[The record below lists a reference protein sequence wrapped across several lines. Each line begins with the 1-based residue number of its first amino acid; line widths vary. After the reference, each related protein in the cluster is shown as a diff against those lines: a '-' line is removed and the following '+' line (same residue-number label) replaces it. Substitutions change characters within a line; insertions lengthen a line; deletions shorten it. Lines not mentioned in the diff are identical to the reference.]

1 MKNFILGLDI
11 LDHIIDEIHPFYV
24 MRSIS
29 NKLQFEIE
37 TQVAPKLSGL
47 NLSFT
52 KKCTWSCFVS
62 GRCFSDFDSSTEFV
76 LQLHQD
82 EIAKLD
88 NRLNK
93 ASFQTKNIFFE
104 NSILKETKKTH
115 SKPFKVIRSK
125 NVANQNAL
133 PRIESS
139 SYHVC

>member
-1 MKNFILGLDI
+1 
-11 LDHIIDEIHPFYV
+11 

-47 NLSFT
+47 NSSFT
-52 KKCTWSCFVS
+52 KNIS
-62 GRCFSDFDSSTEFV
+62 GRFYSDFDSSTEFV

-93 ASFQTKNIFFE
+93 ASFQTKNTFFE